1 MLLPLASARRASDL
15 SLFHI
20 DGDHLFKT
28 KGETHLERLNSTR
41 DIEIVGEPR
50 GTFQTKADMEGGNA
64 VAIGI
69 SKKSK

>member
-1 MLLPLASARRASDL
+1 M
-15 SLFHI
+15 SLYE
-20 DGDHLFKT
+20 GSVPGKT
-28 KGETHLERLNSTR
+28 TAQKGETHLERLNSTR